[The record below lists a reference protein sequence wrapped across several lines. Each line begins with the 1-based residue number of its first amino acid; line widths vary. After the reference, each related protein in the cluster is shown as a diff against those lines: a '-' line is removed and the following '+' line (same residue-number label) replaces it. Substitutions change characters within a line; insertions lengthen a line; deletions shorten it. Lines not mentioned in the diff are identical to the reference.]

1 MKPLQSF
8 FAAVAGIL
16 AVSCANRT
24 VGSSADKDIVI
35 NDTLTRAE
43 LVTMDV
49 LTQHNI
55 VSDLTPEKKL
65 ELYDYKLQKDL
76 ASGTLNDE
84 EAALMKDLRAHM
96 NVHIYADKAA
106 KDEFNAYAKT
116 IEEKLRNDYGWD
128 DRKMFQYT
136 ETIMTAEEAE
146 PVLLAKE
153 KMMK

>member
-1 MKPLQSF
+1 MAFVYNQLHLHIMKPLQSF
-8 FAAVAGIL
+8 FAGVAGIL

-84 EAALMKDLRAHM
+84 EAALDERLACTHERAH
-96 NVHIYADKAA
+96 
-106 KDEFNAYAKT
+106 
-116 IEEKLRNDYGWD
+116 LCG
-128 DRKMFQYT
+128 QGG
-136 ETIMTAEEAE
+136 
-146 PVLLAKE
+146 
-153 KMMK
+153 

>member
-1 MKPLQSF
+1 
-8 FAAVAGIL
+8 
-16 AVSCANRT
+16 
-24 VGSSADKDIVI
+24 
-35 NDTLTRAE
+35 
-43 LVTMDV
+43 MDV

-96 NVHIYADKAA
+96 NVRIYADKAA

-116 IEEKLRNDYGWD
+116 IEEKLRNDCGWD
-128 DRKMFQYT
+128 DRKMFKYT

-146 PVLLAKE
+146 PVLQAKE

>member
-8 FAAVAGIL
+8 FAVMAGIL

-76 ASGTLNDE
+76 ASGTLKDE

-96 NVHIYADKAA
+96 NVRIYADKAA

-116 IEEKLRNDYGWD
+116 IEEKLRNDCGWD

-146 PVLLAKE
+146 PVLQAKE